1 MTDNPIEHSEAV
13 QRALAG
19 KANVNVFEALKQ
31 ANELTKG
38 SFATFSFAGIVVLT
52 IFLTIVML
60 GTQALN
66 IEINSV
72 EDMATPEYSL
82 LNFIVILVMSP
93 LLAGLTMMGVN
104 QARKKAIKVFDVFQ
118 WLSIAI
124 VIALG
129 ALIVSI
135 LVEIGL
141 QLFIIPGVY
150 LGITTMFSSALIAD
164 KKLTAVSAII
174 LSIRV
179 VNKYL
184 GQFVLFFFISLGLFI
199 FAGMTFG
206 VALFWIM
213 PLYFNT
219 KGILYESLFG
229 DTEFSA
235 SETGSTFSA

>member
-82 LNFIVILVMSP
+82 LNFIVILFMSP

-104 QARKKAIKVFDVFQ
+104 QARKK
-118 WLSIAI
+118 
-124 VIALG
+124 
-129 ALIVSI
+129 
-135 LVEIGL
+135 
-141 QLFIIPGVY
+141 
-150 LGITTMFSSALIAD
+150 
-164 KKLTAVSAII
+164 
-174 LSIRV
+174 R
-179 VNKYL
+179 N
-184 GQFVLFFFISLGLFI
+184 
-199 FAGMTFG
+199 
-206 VALFWIM
+206 
-213 PLYFNT
+213 
-219 KGILYESLFG
+219 
-229 DTEFSA
+229 
-235 SETGSTFSA
+235 